1 MLLSLLALP
10 APASAQQK
18 QACITVSNAAN
29 GYFPVELRVPDVK
42 PITFQADVGR
52 PVKLCLDAMI
62 AADQK
67 IEVKVKSWMNP
78 VGICQM
84 LPGGQLDI
92 VRIANPYGGM
102 MNEVRCR

>member
-1 MLLSLLALP
+1 MA
-10 APASAQQK
+10 APASAQPK

-29 GYFPVELRVPDVK
+29 GYFPVELRVKDVK
-42 PITFQADVGR
+42 PITFQADIGK

-92 VRIANPYGGM
+92 VRTSNPRGGM